1 MAKKTETKLTYNL
14 KYSTLEYMTPE
25 FIRNHNSNQD
35 SFKLDVYLFGILI
48 YYLLT
53 GIQPFSS
60 YYNDKEK
67 MKHDILNGKRPEIPK
82 NIPEEC
88 EKKMLR
94 CWNQEPEKRLNFSQ
108 ICRELESHQFVNNRI
123 NLRDFIHTK
132 MNFLINRKLKL
143 ALIKIQHKGLN
154 KSE

>member
-1 MAKKTETKLTYNL
+1 MAKQTETKLTYNL
-14 KYSTLEYMTPE
+14 KYSSLEYMTPE

-67 MKHDILNGKRPEIPK
+67 MKHDILKRKTARNSKKYSRRMGK
-82 NIPEEC
+82 NDAQ
-88 EKKMLR
+88 M
-94 CWNQEPEKRLNFSQ
+94 
-108 ICRELESHQFVNNRI
+108 LESRARKMTKFFT
-123 NLRDFIHTK
+123 NL
-132 MNFLINRKLKL
+132 
-143 ALIKIQHKGLN
+143 
-154 KSE
+154 